1 MNRFM
6 MELSD
11 FVEEECRSEIIFDD
25 MDIAFLIVFAQQIE
39 ESKLKK

>member
-6 MELSD
+6 MELSN
-11 FVEEECRSEIIFDD
+11 FVEEECHSEIIFDD
-25 MDIAFLIVFAQQIE
+25 MDITFLIVFAQQIE